1 MSSKYAGQCV
11 TTARVGNVR
20 QPSVRANPTPG
31 GDQMIQKPSSSKL
44 KQGLPTNGPKISM
57 RLLNQQFA
65 INEDRQALPTLVRS
79 QNANKSN
86 REALKKLSSNKA
98 SCQASRKPSEDIAT
112 ENSNKNGARG
122 NGRQGGQ
129 IECSRERIA
138 SNNRILAAKP
148 VQIAQRLL
156 SINAPTKCASTKQA
170 QAKQNVFFE
179 NRKPTVNFKNIVQQ
193 IKSQLARTSN
203 NELQDDSAITKTNG
217 SGNHLAA
224 TAATIQAAIKARR
237 LKTEVQTANAYSSL
251 EAAELSQNVT
261 ESKIVSDNRLRISEN
276 DARSL
281 EADEPKRSRV
291 SASKGKRKTLACEE
305 QLPQLRRRFVLNEP
319 SEEMSNMSNRHP
331 EETDSY
337 MSGNIPTSTAPKVL
351 FEHETFLN
359 TFTAETVHYM
369 IDQEEVYAPDPNY
382 LETQQPSLRWK
393 MRAILLDWMQEV
405 CSDYLFKRETFYYA
419 VNFVDRYL
427 SLSPAVEKKNLQ
439 LVGLTA
445 LYLAA
450 KVEEVML
457 PKVDNMVLAANN
469 TYTASQIT
477 KMETN
482 LYFTLSFRI
491 TPPTINTWSNW
502 YTAQW
507 DAFIEESACAREN
520 VLVMSAEQPVKF
532 KLPTQHSYT
541 LFRTLMQLLD
551 LMILDIQ
558 TLQYRQRA
566 LVLSTMY
573 ILLGREYQQF
583 TNELI
588 EHEFPHSSH
597 YLLND
602 TLAYNALFGIFL
614 QECFGMELPN
624 LLPTVQY
631 VATFFAVELDIS
643 LPIAAKIDKENVLQ
657 GNFEEFLAFQT
668 HSKHLLPFAIQKR
681 QRF

>member
-1 MSSKYAGQCV
+1 MTS
-11 TTARVGNVR
+11 ARVGNVR

-31 GDQMIQKPSSSKL
+31 SDQMMPKQSSTKL
-44 KQGLPTNGPKISM
+44 KQILPTNAPKISM
-57 RLLNQQFA
+57 RLLNQQHLTV
-65 INEDRQALPTLVRS
+65 NDDRPAMPTLVRS

-98 SCQASRKPSEDIAT
+98 SCQVSRKPSEDITT
-112 ENSNKNGARG
+112 ENSNKNGPREK
-122 NGRQGGQ
+122 GRQCAQ
-129 IECSRERIA
+129 IECSRERLP
-138 SNNRILAAKP
+138 SKNRILAAKP
-148 VQIAQRLL
+148 IQIAQRLL
-156 SINAPTKCASTKQA
+156 SINMPTKCSSTKQA
-170 QAKQNVFFE
+170 QTKQNVFFE
-179 NRKPTVNFKNIVQQ
+179 NRKPNINFKNIVQQ

-203 NELQDDSAITKTNG
+203 NDQQNDESAITKTNG
-217 SGNHLAA
+217 SGNQLAT

-237 LKTEVQTANAYSSL
+237 LKTEAQTANAYSSL

-261 ESKIVSDNRLRISEN
+261 ESKVTSDNRLRISEN

-281 EADEPKRSRV
+281 EADEPKRNRV

-305 QLPQLRRRFVLNEP
+305 QLPQLRRRFVLNDP
-319 SEEMSNMSNRHP
+319 SEDMSNMSNRNH

-337 MSGNIPTSTAPKVL
+337 TSGNIQTIPTPKVT
-351 FEHETFLN
+351 FEHDAFLN

-369 IDQEEVYAPDPNY
+369 IEQEEIYAPDPNY
-382 LETQQPSLRWK
+382 LETQQPGLRWK

-427 SLSPAVEKKNLQ
+427 SLTSAVEKKNLQ
-439 LVGLTA
+439 LIGLTA

-469 TYTASQIT
+469 TYTAIQIT

-507 DAFIEESACAREN
+507 DAFIDESCLAKEN
-520 VLVMSAEQPVKF
+520 VLVLSTEQPVKF
-532 KLPTQHSYT
+532 KLPTQNSYT

-583 TNELI
+583 TDELI
-588 EHEFPHSSH
+588 EQEFPHSSH

-602 TLAYNALFGIFL
+602 TLAYNALFGVFL
-614 QECFGMELPN
+614 QECFGMELAN